1 MKKRKK
7 TVIAAIVGS
16 STLIGGIWLINEERY
31 PNAPAFDDHFTRKFL
46 NKDKKVDGGFYEF
59 KSKTGQYTIWFP
71 EEYQLLHENE
81 QQYVKEG
88 KLYERYRAVSN
99 SNELEYM
106 TVEFSNKIK
115 KMNLFTLKDCFKSN
129 LIQINLIK

>member
-7 TVIAAIVGS
+7 TIIAAIVGS
-16 STLIGGIWLINEERY
+16 SILIGGIWLINEERC
-31 PNAPAFDDHFTRKFL
+31 PNAPAFDDRFTRKFL

>member
-1 MKKRKK
+1 MKKRIKPLPAII
-7 TVIAAIVGS
+7 VAAAI
-16 STLIGGIWLINEERY
+16 LIGGIWLINESRY
-31 PNAPAFDDHFTRKFL
+31 PNVPAFDDHFTRKFL
-46 NKDKKVDGGFYEF
+46 NKDKKVASGFYEF
-59 KSKTGQYTIWFP
+59 KSKTGQYTMWFP
-71 EEYQLLHENE
+71 ENYQLLHENE

-88 KLYERYRAVSN
+88 KVYECYRAVSN

>member
-7 TVIAAIVGS
+7 TTIAAIVGS
-16 STLIGGIWLINEERY
+16 SILIGGIWLINEERY

-59 KSKTGQYTIWFP
+59 KSKTGQYKMWFP

-115 KMNLFTLKDCFKSN
+115 K
-129 LIQINLIK
+129 